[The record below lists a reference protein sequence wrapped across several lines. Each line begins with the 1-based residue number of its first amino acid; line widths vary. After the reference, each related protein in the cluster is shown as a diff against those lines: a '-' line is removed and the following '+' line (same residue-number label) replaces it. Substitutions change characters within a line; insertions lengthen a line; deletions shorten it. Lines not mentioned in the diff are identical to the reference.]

1 MISWAQLPA
10 LVARVR
16 EILAAR
22 PELRHACYS
31 VPGAHPLHGHC
42 YVACEALWH
51 ACGRSPDLRPTV
63 LRMPDGGT
71 HWYLRTPWPY
81 PIDPTADQFSRAVD
95 YAAGRGCGFLT
106 KKPSKRAQ
114 IVLDL
119 LAL

>member
-1 MISWAQLPA
+1 MKWARLPL

-16 EILAAR
+16 EILAER
-22 PELRHACYS
+22 PELRHKRYN
-31 VPGAHPLHGHC
+31 VPGAHPLAGHC
-42 YVACEALWH
+42 YVAVEAIWH
-51 ACGRSPDLRPTV
+51 ACARSPDLRPTV
-63 LRMPDGGT
+63 LTVDGGT
-71 HWYLRTPWPY
+71 HWFLRTPWPY

-95 YAAGRGCGFLT
+95 YATGRGCGFLT

>member
-1 MISWAQLPA
+1 
-10 LVARVR
+10 
-16 EILAAR
+16 
-22 PELRHACYS
+22 
-31 VPGAHPLHGHC
+31 
-42 YVACEALWH
+42 
-51 ACGRSPDLRPTV
+51 
-63 LRMPDGGT
+63 MPDGGT